1 MTVAEL
7 PAPLTKG
14 KRWAKNA
21 AEREQ
26 QIQSE
31 AIAIKVL
38 LPDVSE
44 EDIRCRLKEHG
55 GKGDMVLQELLD
67 AQEASFLGGLLDEE
81 SPPPSIEEAAPVQ
94 EVHQQPQ
101 ACNPTSPTVMEEANS
116 APPSACRLASDQ
128 IPAED
133 AETEAEQAEPQNSVS
148 KAPQVPSVPIWLP
161 MLQPSTPLE
170 QSSKRKIQYDRQT
183 ERLKAALGPAPK
195 AVSVPS
201 AHDLDV
207 RGKAREGGAHYF
219 CAMRRLFG
227 LSKEE
232 APAQKEAPSLQEAS
246 SRIDEQ
252 VSNLEAKI
260 KKTDEEIKT
269 FVAQGSSNPTAKSK
283 ALQAMKKKK
292 MYEQQRDQL
301 LSTQFNVENLA
312 FQQEQAEITAIAVQA
327 MQTGHTQ
334 LKDQTKQMDI
344 AAVDKLTDDMA
355 DLQDEMKAINEAL
368 AQGSM
373 VPDGAT
379 DDELA
384 NEFAKLE
391 EEMAATAL
399 AGGALPDS
407 GVPAKAEGAAEVAPA
422 PREAEAAA
430 VPSAPP

>member
-1 MTVAEL
+1 
-7 PAPLTKG
+7 
-14 KRWAKNA
+14 
-21 AEREQ
+21 
-26 QIQSE
+26 
-31 AIAIKVL
+31 
-38 LPDVSE
+38 
-44 EDIRCRLKEHG
+44 
-55 GKGDMVLQELLD
+55 
-67 AQEASFLGGLLDEE
+67 
-81 SPPPSIEEAAPVQ
+81 
-94 EVHQQPQ
+94 
-101 ACNPTSPTVMEEANS
+101 
-116 APPSACRLASDQ
+116 
-128 IPAED
+128 
-133 AETEAEQAEPQNSVS
+133 
-148 KAPQVPSVPIWLP
+148 
-161 MLQPSTPLE
+161 
-170 QSSKRKIQYDRQT
+170 
-183 ERLKAALGPAPK
+183 
-195 AVSVPS
+195 
-201 AHDLDV
+201 
-207 RGKAREGGAHYF
+207 
-219 CAMRRLFG
+219 MRRLFG

-232 APAQKEAPSLQEAS
+232 PPAQKEAPSLQEAS

-260 KKTDEEIKT
+260 KKTDDEIKT

-312 FQQEQAEITAIAVQA
+312 FQQEQAEITAMAVQA

-399 AGGALPDS
+399 AGGALPDA